1 MSKKKRQYTQYDLDY
16 QKSPEQVKNRVDRN
30 RAREA
35 YKRLGKVRVGDG
47 KEIDHIKPLSKGGGN
62 GSGNTRILSRSKNR
76 ARKPKR

>member
-1 MSKKKRQYTQYDLDY
+1 MKKKRQYTQYDLDY

-30 RAREA
+30 RSREA

-47 KEIDHIKPLSKGGGN
+47 KEIDHIKPLSQGGSN
-62 GSGNTRILSRSKNR
+62 GPGNTRILSRSKNR